1 MKDYKKKLAYPEMHQ
16 KASTKLFRYAAELR
30 ENMTEAEKVLWEALR
45 AKKLDGLKF
54 RRQHP
59 IGIYILDFYC
69 HAKRLAIE
77 LDGGYHENEE
87 QKKFDEAR
95 TFHLKEV
102 LIDEIRFK
110 NEEVLT
116 NLPKVLN
123 EIKSK
128 ITKIN
133 EENNLQKTNKIQ

>member
-1 MKDYKKKLAYPEMHQ
+1 MRDYKSKLAYPEMHQ
-16 KASTKLFRYAAELR
+16 KASAKLFRYAEELR
-30 ENMTEAEKVLWEALR
+30 ENMTEAEKVLWEGLR
-45 AKKLDGLKF
+45 AKKLNGLKF

-69 HAKRLAIE
+69 HAKRLSIE

-87 QKKFDEAR
+87 QRKFDEAR
-95 TFHLKEV
+95 TSHLKEV

-110 NEEVLT
+110 NEEVIN

-123 EIKSK
+123 EIRQK
-128 ITKIN
+128 IKELEAIKETDA
-133 EENNLQKTNKIQ
+133 ES